1 MPRKVDRMPV
11 PRDKRP
17 TYESISG
24 SDDDFN
30 RLWESTEAAPEMAP
44 LPSGSYRCLVSDG
57 RLAQAATGTRSY
69 KVAFAIIDGKYTN
82 RKVWMDLWLTDRAL
96 AMTKRDL
103 AKLQITRPEQLN
115 KPPRP
120 GIIAEVRV
128 ALRTEDDGRQYN
140 KVNGFTI
147 VEKAPAPSVLGA
159 DADEEADTPEGND
172 PVTDGD
178 DSEVPF

>member
-1 MPRKVDRMPV
+1 MPV

-24 SDDDFN
+24 SDEDFK
-30 RLWESTEAAPEMAP
+30 RIWDSTEAAPEMAP

-82 RKVWMDLWLTDRAL
+82 RKLWMDLWLTDRAL

-103 AKLQITRPEQLN
+103 AKLGITRPEQLN
-115 KPPRP
+115 EPPRP
-120 GIIAEVRV
+120 GIIAKVRV
-128 ALRTEDDGRQYN
+128 ALRTEDDGRQYS

-147 VEKAPAPSVLGA
+147 VEDAPAPSVFSP
-159 DADEEADTPEGND
+159 DPDEEAEP
-172 PVTDGD
+172 DGDNQVADDD